1 LLRHFKIMRFLLI
14 SIITNLFFKVL
25 LFLTYATRIFTI
37 YLIRFPKYHLDLDI
51 LLNKI
56 FELENIKLKYIS
68 NLGGKPKLKM
78 R

>member
-1 LLRHFKIMRFLLI
+1 MLRHFKVMRFLLI
-14 SIITNLFFKVL
+14 SMINHLFFKVL
-25 LFLTYATRIFTI
+25 LFLTCATRIFTI
-37 YLIRFPKYHLDLDI
+37 YLIRFLKYHLDLDT

-68 NLGGKPKLKM
+68 NLEGKPKLKM